1 MRMKKKKILL
11 TLLLSAAIVAS
22 AAACGTST
30 PSVSVSNQENS
41 ANTPSTASAVSQS
54 AVESSNTTLSEVS
67 LNKNDDFD
75 FDELCKNIEINGK
88 KYTFPFSLDDLGEG
102 YSFKNIQY
110 SNIDESKN
118 TFYVYIDVYYYDD
131 VIFAVSI
138 RDIPQ
143 EYYKNEQKLKSIPFT
158 WLTQDNWGKLT
169 GMDENTKPITICGIK
184 IGDTDNAVLKKL
196 GEAHEI
202 VYNQYKK
209 DKLGSYTY
217 YRNGNKDE
225 DYVSYA
231 FDENDCVNYISIMHK

>member
-1 MRMKKKKILL
+1 MRMKKKKTLL

-22 AAACGTST
+22 AAACGTSK

-67 LNKNDDFD
+67 LNKNDD

-231 FDENDCVNYISIMHK
+231 FDENRCVNHISIMHK

>member
-88 KYTFPFSLDDLGEG
+88 KYTFPFSLNDLGEG
-102 YSFKNIQY
+102 YTLKNIRY
-110 SNIDESKN
+110 SNINKNKN
-118 TFYVYIDVYYYDD
+118 TFDVFTEIYYND
-131 VIFAVSI
+131 AVS
-138 RDIPQ
+138 
-143 EYYKNEQKLKSIPFT
+143 YT
-158 WLTQDNWGKLT
+158 HLTLPTNR
-169 GMDENTKPITICGIK
+169 E
-184 IGDTDNAVLKKL
+184 V
-196 GEAHEI
+196 
-202 VYNQYKK
+202 
-209 DKLGSYTY
+209 
-217 YRNGNKDE
+217 
-225 DYVSYA
+225 
-231 FDENDCVNYISIMHK
+231 

>member
-75 FDELCKNIEINGK
+75 FDELCKNIEINVK
-88 KYTFPFSLDDLGEG
+88 KYIFPFSLNDLGEG
-102 YSFKNIQY
+102 YTLKNIRY
-110 SNIDESKN
+110 SNINKNKN
-118 TFYVYIDVYYYDD
+118 TFDVFTEIYYNDDFMFNVNIDN
-131 VIFAVSI
+131 
-138 RDIPQ
+138 IPK
-143 EYYKNEQKLKSIPFT
+143 EYYKNEQKLCSIPFT
-158 WLTQDNWGKLT
+158 WLDQDNWEEST
-169 GMDENTKPITICGIK
+169 GMYENSKLIKVGDIK
-184 IGDTDNAVLKKL
+184 IGDTNNDVLKKL
-196 GEAHEI
+196 GVAHEI
-202 VYNQYKK
+202 VYNENNGG
-209 DKLGSYTY
+209 KLGSYTY
-217 YRNGNKDE
+217 YKNGNIDG
-225 DYVSYA
+225 DYISYA

>member
-1 MRMKKKKILL
+1 MKKKKTLL
-11 TLLLSAAIVAS
+11 TLLLSATIVVS
-22 AAACGTST
+22 AAACGTSK

-54 AVESSNTTLSEVS
+54 VVESSNTTLSEVS
-67 LNKNDDFD
+67 LNKNDD

-217 YRNGNKDE
+217 YRNGDKDE

-231 FDENDCVNYISIMHK
+231 FDENRCVNHISIMHK

>member
-1 MRMKKKKILL
+1 MKMKKKKTLL
-11 TLLLSAAIVAS
+11 TLLLSATIVVS
-22 AAACGTST
+22 AAACGTSK

-54 AVESSNTTLSEVS
+54 VVESSNTTLSEVS
-67 LNKNDDFD
+67 LNKNDD

-217 YRNGNKDE
+217 YRNGDKDE

-231 FDENDCVNYISIMHK
+231 FDENRCVNHISIMHK